1 MAGGERFELPTLWFE
16 ARYSNPTELT
26 AGKKTEKVCLSN
38 IMEFNQKL
46 NKKLHNLN
54 FFYPFVP

>member
-26 AGKKTEKVCLSN
+26 AGKNGWKAQNSSYFLKRVLL
-38 IMEFNQKL
+38 FPPGGAGAAAQ
-46 NKKLHNLN
+46 
-54 FFYPFVP
+54 